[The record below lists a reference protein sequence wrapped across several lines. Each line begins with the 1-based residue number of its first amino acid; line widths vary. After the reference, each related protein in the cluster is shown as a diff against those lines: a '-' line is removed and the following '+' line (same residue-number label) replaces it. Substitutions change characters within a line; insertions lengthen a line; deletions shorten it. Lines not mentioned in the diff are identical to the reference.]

1 MFFNSI
7 RFRLQLWYGIILI
20 FVLSGFGFTAYQLE
34 RAREFRDL
42 DAELNRR
49 VSAITLALRP
59 PPRERGPGERR
70 AGPPPFEDPRPD
82 GPPPRPNNRPF
93 HNGAPED
100 FSPRL
105 REFILPP
112 QQERL
117 FGGNE
122 TNSFYYII
130 WTRDGDEVSRSTNAP
145 VDVTKPAG
153 FLAAQTPE
161 IRMRGA
167 WREILF
173 ATPNR
178 ETILIGRS
186 AAAEL
191 AELRRVLWRFFG
203 VGGVI
208 ALLGL
213 AGGWWIATRAIHPI
227 EDISR
232 TAGKIAAG
240 DLTQRINIAD
250 MDTELGQLA
259 GVLNSTFARLD
270 AAFAQQ
276 TRFTADAAHELRT
289 PVAVMLTQTQ
299 SALSRERSAADYR
312 ETIEACQRATQRMR
326 RLIETLMVLARLDS
340 GQETLQRTRF
350 DLAQAVREC
359 VESVK
364 PLAAERGIQF
374 ECALNPVECVGA
386 SDQIEQVITNLLT
399 NAIHYNKENGQ
410 VKLSTRQ
417 EDDTAILAIAD
428 TGQGI
433 SIEDLPHIFDRFFR
447 VEKSRSSGRNG
458 LGLAISKA
466 IIEKHGGSIEV
477 SSRLGEGTEFLVRL
491 PLNWQKDD
499 SV

>member
-145 VDVTKPAG
+145 VDVSKPAG

-350 DLAQAVREC
+350 DLAQAVPR
-359 VESVK
+359 V
-364 PLAAERGIQF
+364 RGICQTAR
-374 ECALNPVECVGA
+374 CGAWNPIRVCPQPRGMRRGFRSNRA
-386 SDQIEQVITNLLT
+386 GHHQPSDQRHSLQQGKRAGKTQHPAGRRHRDSGHCRYRARN
-399 NAIHYNKENGQ
+399 IHRGSPSHFRPI
-410 VKLSTRQ
+410 LSR
-417 EDDTAILAIAD
+417 
-428 TGQGI
+428 
-433 SIEDLPHIFDRFFR
+433 
-447 VEKSRSSGRNG
+447 
-458 LGLAISKA
+458 
-466 IIEKHGGSIEV
+466 
-477 SSRLGEGTEFLVRL
+477 
-491 PLNWQKDD
+491 
-499 SV
+499 